1 MSRFSSLALPA
12 DCFLI
17 REPRALR
24 GSASRLVAACK
35 MDGQVVEAQVRQ
47 LRTAGAASV
56 AKSERAQLP
65 RFVVVHDGNWPRAFT
80 EKCNHFPG

>member
-1 MSRFSSLALPA
+1 
-12 DCFLI
+12 
-17 REPRALR
+17 
-24 GSASRLVAACK
+24 